1 MQTME
6 NVSKA
11 SSEYKVVVEN
21 LTKYF
26 GKLHVLDNISF
37 KVKRGEFICV
47 VGPTGC
53 GKTTFLNLLTRIYQP
68 TMGDLYIDGE
78 SANPKKHNI
87 AFVFQEP
94 SAIPWMTVEK
104 NLRFGMEI
112 KKLPKAEIDER
123 VEKIIKLVGLQQFR
137 DLYPHQLSVSS
148 EQRIII
154 GRSFAM
160 NPDLLLMDEP
170 YGQMDVK
177 LRFYL
182 EDEVIRLWKE
192 LGATVVFIT
201 HNIEEA
207 VYVAQRILIMSNKP
221 ATIKE
226 EVVVDLPHPRDV
238 TDPRFIEIRKYVTDK
253 IKWW

>member
-1 MQTME
+1 MNSTIHE
-6 NVSKA
+6 NHVEVKDLSKH
-11 SSEYKVVVEN
+11 
-21 LTKYF
+21 F
-26 GKLHVLDNISF
+26 GKLHVLDDISF
-37 KVKRGEFICV
+37 NIKKGEFICV

-53 GKTTFLNLLTRIYQP
+53 GKTTFLNLLTRIYLP
-68 TMGDLYIDGE
+68 TKGDLFIDGE
-78 SANPKKHNI
+78 SADPRKHNLS
-87 AFVFQEP
+87 FVFQEP
-94 SAIPWMTVEK
+94 SAIPWLTVEK
-104 NLRFGMEI
+104 NLRFGLEI
-112 KKLPKAEIDER
+112 KKVNKNIIDER
-123 VEKIIKLVGLQQFR
+123 VEKIIDLLGLNEFR
-137 DLYPHQLSVSS
+137 DAYPHQLSVST

-192 LGATVVFIT
+192 LGSTVVFIT

-207 VYVAQRILIMSNKP
+207 VYLAERILILSNKP

-226 EVVVDLPHPRDV
+226 EVVVDLPRPRDV
-238 TDPRFIEIRKYVTDK
+238 TNPEFINIRKYVTDK